1 MNLEI
6 KKKLIVRTAVLLLS
20 ALLIGCR
27 HEEKYSII
35 PYIEFLS
42 LEKVDNGTGH
52 DSQATLTIHFQDGD
66 GDIGLDDRDKN
77 PVFAVDSP
85 YYYNFFIDFYEK
97 QQGEWVKID
106 LPTPLHA
113 HVPHLSEDVPES
125 IEGKLSI
132 LTYINNPMSSYDT
145 VRLSCYLVD
154 RALHHSDTIVTPE
167 IIVNK

>member
-1 MNLEI
+1 MNLKI
-6 KKKLIVRTAVLLLS
+6 MKKLIFGMVILLLS
-20 ALLIGCR
+20 VLLIGCR

-52 DSQATLTIHFQDGD
+52 DSQATLTIRFQDGD

-113 HVPHLSEDVPES
+113 RIPHLSEDVPES

-132 LTYINNPMSSYDT
+132 LTFINNPMSSYDT

-154 RALHHSDTIVTPE
+154 RALHHSDTIITPE